1 MSAQLIEEELFEA
14 TDHLVQLQ
22 TLVEEADDKQTAD
35 FINGLT
41 AAEIARLLS
50 AFPPK
55 ERLALWALIIPEN
68 RGHVLVASSDNI
80 REQLLSQMDAK
91 TVLRICRTLSSSDM
105 AWILSVVNDTIAE
118 AVTLALNNEQREQ
131 LQSVLAYGDDQVG
144 RYMNLDTVTIRADVR
159 LEVIQRY
166 LRISGGL
173 KHGNHDL
180 MVVDIDGV
188 LVGTLNVID
197 LLNGEQS
204 AQVSEYMNEPQSI
217 VDTASL
223 DELTVYSRAAH
234 LNFVP
239 VVDGDGMLLGQI
251 NAEDINELSIERAEA
266 TMMNM
271 AGIGENS
278 ELFSGVRNG
287 VQNRSTWLG
296 INLIT
301 AFLATWV
308 IGQFEEVLA
317 QVVALAILMPV
328 VASMGGIAGSQTLA
342 ITVRGLAM
350 GQIVG
355 SNRSWLLNK
364 ELWIGLI
371 NGLVWALV
379 VALLAHL
386 WFENSA
392 ISTVI
397 GAAIWINMAI
407 ASIAGVIIPMVL
419 HRMGQDP
426 ALSGAVI
433 LTTVSDV
440 VGFMSFLGLATVF
453 ILQ

>member
-22 TLVEEADDKQTAD
+22 TMVEEADDKQTAD
-35 FINGLT
+35 FINDLT

-55 ERLALWALIIPEN
+55 ERVALWALITPEN

-80 REQLLSQMDAK
+80 REQLLSQMGAK
-91 TVLRICRTLSSSDM
+91 AVLRICRTLSSSDM
-105 AWILSVVNDTIAE
+105 VWILSVVNDTIAE
-118 AVTLALNNEQREQ
+118 AVTLALDNEQREQ
-131 LQSVLAYGDDQVG
+131 VQSVLAYDEDQVG

-217 VDTASL
+217 FDTASV
-223 DELTVYSRAAH
+223 DELMVYSRAAH

-239 VVDGDGMLLGQI
+239 VVDGEGVLLGQI

-278 ELFSGVRNG
+278 ELFSGIRSG